1 MTCLSLLA
9 PGRCSEHQGQQEG
22 GDGGK
27 RADHRPLDRDPGK
40 PRPSPGCTAPSLPSR
55 WDQMAPPTPSLLRGH
70 PPPTTLPQPRE
81 WATVTCTSGW
91 MPTGLP
97 PERGPPSCYRAGPE
111 ATAGSFPQK
120 PLEALDPAPGQEA
133 RGWRPPSLSVEALFR
148 GENEKMATPGDKAST
163 ALHTSSEAGRRH
175 CLSGPCRAL
184 ENKAWA
190 VRGTARN
197 FLRHHPSRQTLTVIA
212 WP

>member
-1 MTCLSLLA
+1 MPVPVGPGALLRA
-9 PGRCSEHQGQQEG
+9 SGTAGGRRWGEESRPPTTGQ
-22 GDGGK
+22 
-27 RADHRPLDRDPGK
+27 RPR
-40 PRPSPGCTAPSLPSR
+40 
-55 WDQMAPPTPSLLRGH
+55 QAPPLPRVHCAFPPFPLGPNGSPHPILTKRT